1 MSFQRRAHHSGINA
15 GPSIPDAK
23 PVRVALREHDAL
35 AQLTERLAA
44 SKRRLSEIS
53 AVLPAPLRPFVS
65 AGPLDELGWSLFAE
79 NAAVAA
85 KLRQL
90 LPRIEE
96 RLAQAGLPG
105 VKVRI
110 KLCRRA

>member
-1 MSFQRRAHHSGINA
+1 MHS

-44 SKRRLSEIS
+44 SKRRLAEIS
-53 AVLPAPLRPFVS
+53 AVLPPPLRPHVS
-65 AGPLDELGWSLFAE
+65 PGPIDELGWSLFAE

-96 RLAQAGLPG
+96 RLAQAGLPD

-110 KLCRRA
+110 KLCRRT